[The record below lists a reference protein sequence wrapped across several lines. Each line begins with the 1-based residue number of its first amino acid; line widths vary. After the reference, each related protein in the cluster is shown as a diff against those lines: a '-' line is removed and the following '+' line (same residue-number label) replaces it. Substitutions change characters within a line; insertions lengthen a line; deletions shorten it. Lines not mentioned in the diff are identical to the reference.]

1 MFQAV
6 ALKLQK
12 EVKHYLACVKGD
24 SHISVVVFSV
34 RQQLNT
40 KMLGL

>member
-1 MFQAV
+1 MCLFQAV

-24 SHISVVVFSV
+24 LYILAVFF
-34 RQQLNT
+34 LFY
-40 KMLGL
+40 